1 MANYGYIFQV
11 FARNYSECFEF
22 PAILKTASNQYSTR
36 ALHGY
41 KLCCARIFVPVAG
54 GGGKGMYVRMCV
66 KVYRYLLRSNV
77 VRNPHKAYRSLVQ
90 DTTVA
95 DNRNHYD
102 LHQFDKRQEE
112 TLMASE

>member
-1 MANYGYIFQV
+1 MGISCVVQV
-11 FARNYSECFEF
+11 S
-22 PAILKTASNQYSTR
+22 
-36 ALHGY
+36 
-41 KLCCARIFVPVAG
+41 VPVEG